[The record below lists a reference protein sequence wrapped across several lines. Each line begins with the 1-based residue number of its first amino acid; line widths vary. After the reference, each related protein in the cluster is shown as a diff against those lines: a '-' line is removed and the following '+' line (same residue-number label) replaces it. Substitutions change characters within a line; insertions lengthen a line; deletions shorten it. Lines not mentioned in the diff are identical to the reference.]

1 MKRKKYNHEYKS
13 NSEYEAAQQLH
24 KLKIA
29 FEYEKDTLPYEWCE
43 EKKYTPDFC
52 LPNGVVLEVKG
63 RFMAEDRKK
72 HLFIKSQY
80 PDIDI
85 RFVFDNPS
93 RQLYKGG
100 KMTYADWCNK
110 YGYTFCKLSAG
121 IPKEWLDNANVQS

>member
-1 MKRKKYNHEYKS
+1 MKRKKYKHEYKT

-29 FEYEKDTLPYEWCE
+29 FEYEKDTLPYEWRE
-43 EKKYTPDFC
+43 DKKYTPDFF

-72 HLFIKSQY
+72 HLFIRSQY
-80 PDIDI
+80 PDLDI
-85 RFVFDNPS
+85 RCVFANPY

-110 YGYTFCKLSAG
+110 YGYQFCKLNEG
-121 IPKEWLDNANVQS
+121 IPQEWLDKANVK

>member
-1 MKRKKYNHEYKS
+1 MKRKKYKHEYKS

-29 FEYEKDTLPYEWCE
+29 FEYERDTLPYEWRE
-43 EKKYTPDFC
+43 DKKYTPDFF

-80 PDIDI
+80 IDI
-85 RFVFDNPS
+85 RFVFDNPY
-93 RQLYKGG
+93 RKLYKGG

-110 YGYTFCKLSAG
+110 YGYQFCKLNEG
-121 IPKEWLDNANVQS
+121 IPQEWLDKADVK

>member
-1 MKRKKYNHEYKS
+1 MKRKKYKHEYKS

-29 FEYEKDTLPYEWCE
+29 FEYEKDTLPYEWRE
-43 EKKYTPDFC
+43 DKKYTPDFF

-72 HLFIKSQY
+72 HLFIRSQY
-80 PDIDI
+80 PDLDI
-85 RFVFDNPS
+85 RFVFDTPY
-93 RQLYKGG
+93 RKLYKGG

-110 YGYTFCKLSAG
+110 YGYQFCKLNEG
-121 IPKEWLDNANVQS
+121 IPQEWLDKANVK

>member
-1 MKRKKYNHEYKS
+1 MKRKKYKHEYKS

-29 FEYEKDTLPYEWCE
+29 FEYEKDTLPYEWRE
-43 EKKYTPDFC
+43 DKKYTPDFF

-80 PDIDI
+80 PDLDI
-85 RFVFDNPS
+85 RFVFDNPY
-93 RQLYKGG
+93 RKLYKGG

-110 YGYTFCKLSAG
+110 HDFRWAEGA
-121 IPKEWLDNANVQS
+121 IPTEWYKNG